1 MVMEENTI
9 QFFLIIGVKSDFERI
24 SSTFKKVEPNM
35 VSKILLNSLAPP
47 FLKVD

>member
-24 SSTFKKVEPNM
+24 SSTFKKGGAKHNCL
-35 VSKILLNSLAPP
+35 SKIPKLST
-47 FLKVD
+47 FRKD